1 MLHVHC
7 RSAAAALT
15 WSLELRLMEQPSSS
29 TLSESTEGTRACRR
43 SCIRPELG
51 ILEWVILTFHW
62 PEPVMWPHHW
72 KGDQRYSLKMC
83 PAGVLWAFEHLRTA
97 LKITTGHTCEFF
109 RRFSMA
115 SFSGKGNQTSV
126 PPLTSLEVVP
136 WHLACGL
143 LSSQADWLGGRLARQ
158 LKPSYYFLK
167 KIIGVK
173 YT

>member
-1 MLHVHC
+1 M
-7 RSAAAALT
+7 
-15 WSLELRLMEQPSSS
+15 
-29 TLSESTEGTRACRR
+29 
-43 SCIRPELG
+43 
-51 ILEWVILTFHW
+51 
-62 PEPVMWPHHW
+62 
-72 KGDQRYSLKMC
+72 
-83 PAGVLWAFEHLRTA
+83 
-97 LKITTGHTCEFF
+97 KITTGHTCEFF

-173 YT
+173 YTNVKCTNLIILKYTVEWYLVHSLVLCNHYPYLVFLEPLHHPGKATLLNSYSLILGNHQSAFCL